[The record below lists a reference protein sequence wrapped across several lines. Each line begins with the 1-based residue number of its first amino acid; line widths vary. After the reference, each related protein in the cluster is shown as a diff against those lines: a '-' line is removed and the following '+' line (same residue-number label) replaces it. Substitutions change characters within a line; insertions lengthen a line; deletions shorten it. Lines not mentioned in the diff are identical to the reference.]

1 MRRGA
6 VGFEIKKSLG
16 VFVHGKGHAAR
27 KSSPATTTAAATTT
41 TTTVNQESLLR
52 E

>member
-1 MRRGA
+1 MPPTAAAGNKRGG

-16 VFVHGKGHAAR
+16 VFVHEKGTPR
-27 KSSPATTTAAATTT
+27 KSSP
-41 TTTVNQESLLR
+41 TTVNQESLLR

>member
-1 MRRGA
+1 MPPTAAAGNKRGG

-16 VFVHGKGHAAR
+16 VFVHEKGTPR
-27 KSSPATTTAAATTT
+27 KSSPTT